1 MGIDRRTPPQAAGSL
16 AGALCLAVL
25 GMLAGAASHAAPPV
39 AGCGP
44 LCGAWKLDAAAS
56 DDPKARIDTAVAGF
70 KEPKQPRRP
79 RPSMR
84 DLDDSYIP
92 PAEPLHPGWTMRDE
106 LRDELRVE
114 VAIPEQLTFAAE
126 GADIVL
132 TEGTRRPRRVQ
143 PDEPYSRVDTHGIA
157 TIRTRW
163 SSAEL
168 SISESYDRGNSR
180 QETYGIERATG
191 RLVVTRTLKRE
202 RMPKLI
208 IKSVYVRG

>member
-1 MGIDRRTPPQAAGSL
+1 MGIDRRTPPLAAGSL
-16 AGALCLAVL
+16 TGPLCLALL
-25 GMLAGAASHAAPPV
+25 GLLTAPAGHTAPII
-39 AGCGP
+39 GCGP
-44 LCGAWKLDAAAS
+44 LCGAWKLDPGAS
-56 DDPKARIDTAVAGF
+56 DDPKARIETAVAGF

-79 RPSMR
+79 RASMR

-106 LRDELRVE
+106 LRSELQTE
-114 VAIPEQLTFAAE
+114 VAIPEQLAFAAE
-126 GADIVL
+126 GKDIVL

-168 SISESYDRGNSR
+168 SISESYQHGEGRS
-180 QETYGIERATG
+180 EAYVIERVTG
-191 RLVVTRTLKRE
+191 RLIVTRTLKRE